1 MAERNDKPR
10 RGSKLTPFQQ
20 EVYDT
25 ANKIRDHKDV
35 VDTVIIGCIYK
46 KPDLLFDTKLSI
58 DDFAD
63 NQLKVYFEIA
73 SDLVLTE
80 GKNTLDEVTVNVY
93 VDKHPKLRDKY
104 DEYGGWNAIEKVR
117 EAEDVNNFDSHV
129 GEQRKWKALLR
140 MAKQGFPV
148 KEAIPDFVHASAEEI
163 YQTYDGKLNDIF
175 ANIDSDV
182 KSYDICDGI
191 YELIDTLDEGHM
203 NGLPYH
209 NMELLSNEVGGQMK
223 GCITLLGGL
232 SNAGKSTV
240 ARSITIPSILEN
252 DERVVIMINEDSFSK
267 WQREMLV
274 WVCNNE
280 LNFDIQKQTVRNG
293 NYNPEIKGKLREAA
307 KWLKEHSANNKIT
320 IIPFIQYETHKAIKT
335 IRKYAAMGVDYFV
348 LDTFKMDAGKISQ
361 NFWMEMQQNMVEIKN
376 AVKSESLNVHI
387 LITFQLEKGSSVMR
401 YYTQNNIGIAKNIVD
416 VASTCIMI
424 RDVFE
429 DEYTGGKRA
438 LSVTRKHVDGK
449 STVES
454 LNAGHY
460 YQVFFIVKNQEGA
473 ANSFQIVAEHDK
485 SRNVI
490 KEIGITHVPPDF

>member
-1 MAERNDKPR
+1 MAERNK
-10 RGSKLTPFQQ
+10 KITPFQT
-20 EVYDT
+20 ELNET
-25 ANKIRDHKDV
+25 ALKIKEHKDV
-35 VDTVIIGCIYK
+35 VDATIIGIIYK
-46 KPDLLFDTKLSI
+46 KPDVLFDTKMHL
-58 DDFAD
+58 DDFTD
-63 NQLKVYFEIA
+63 NQFRVYFEIA
-73 SDLVLTE
+73 SDIILNE
-80 GKNTLDEVTVNVY
+80 GKNVLDDMTVGLY
-93 VDKHPKLRDKY
+93 LEKHPKLRKQYEDH
-104 DEYGGWNAIEKVR
+104 GGWDTIKELSGYSAVENLDGYVA
-117 EAEDVNNFDSHV
+117 
-129 GEQRKWKALLR
+129 EQRKWLALLK
-140 MAKQGFPV
+140 MAKHGFPI
-148 KEAIPDFVHASAEEI
+148 KEKIPNFVDLPAEEI
-163 YQTYDGKLNDIF
+163 YQTYECLLNDIF

-182 KSYDICDGI
+182 KSYSICDGI
-191 YELIDTLDEGHM
+191 YDLIDRLDEGSAV
-203 NGLPYH
+203 GLEYH
-209 NMELLSNEVGGQMK
+209 NMDLLTHETGGQMK
-223 GCITLLGGL
+223 GCITLLGGI

-240 ARSITIPSILEN
+240 ARSLTIPSIIEN
-252 DERVVIMINEDSFSK
+252 NERVVIMINEDSFEK

-280 LNFDIQKQTVRNG
+280 LRFDIQKHTVRDG
-293 NYNPEIKGKLREAA
+293 KYEPEVKQKLREAA
-307 KWLKEHSANNKIT
+307 KWLEDHAKDNRIT

-376 AVKSESLNVHI
+376 AIKAEALNVHI

-429 DEYTGGKRA
+429 DEYGGGKRELA
-438 LSVTRKHVDGK
+438 VADANNVKK
-449 STVES
+449 K
-454 LNAGHY
+454 LNAGHF

-490 KEIGITHVPPDF
+490 KEIGLTHVPPDF